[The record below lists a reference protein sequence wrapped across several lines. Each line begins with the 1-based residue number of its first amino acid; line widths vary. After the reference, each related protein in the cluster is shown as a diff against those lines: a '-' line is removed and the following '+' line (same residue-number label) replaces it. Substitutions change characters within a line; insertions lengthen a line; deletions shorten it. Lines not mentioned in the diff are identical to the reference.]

1 MRLFFSILLFI
12 LLILVSI
19 IVGIFICCQKLN
31 VNKISGGGGSKTLT
45 YALKA
50 DSGLEYSILKHLL
63 QKHNFKEKDISEP
76 YVDLSWGEVFPIIKN
91 GRESV
96 EYPKE
101 FYDQKAD
108 LKFLLHSD
116 EIKKLTEK
124 ANLVQNFKNKEFLP
138 KSYLLKDFIPIAHKL
153 LDNKTPYIVKANIG
167 FQQKSVKVVLNYN
180 QLIEAKNKFGINC
193 IVSEYITNPML
204 SHKKKFHLRPYILL
218 YANPEKGIKKAFTF
232 SQYRIFTAKKSYHPG
247 NLKNLKEYYDDEEIH
262 MSGGHHT
269 DRLLFPSET
278 DIPPHLIATSLKNL
292 KQCTTAIEDNFLAL
306 NLSPYPESKSGFQ
319 IICADIMLDDK
330 GTPYIL
336 EINRRCGFSYGMKY
350 NESSKAN
357 ESSKYNESSKASE
370 SSESSDAN
378 NTSTSKEDTRWRQ
391 MNHHFSTE
399 FFDWICQSVIFPH
412 WDISHI

>member
-19 IVGIFICCQKLN
+19 IVGIFICRQRLN
-31 VNKISGGGGSKTLT
+31 FDKISGGGSKTLT

-50 DSGLEYSILKHLL
+50 DSGLDYSILKHLL
-63 QKHNFKEKDISEP
+63 QKHHFKEKDISEP

-138 KSYLLKDFIPIAHKL
+138 KSFLLKDFIPIAHKL

-167 FQQKSVKVVLNYN
+167 FQQKSVKVVLTYN

-232 SQYRIFTAKKSYHPG
+232 SQYRIFTAKKPYHPE
-247 NLKNLKEYYDDEEIH
+247 NLVESVELLQYYADEEIH

-278 DIPPHLIATSLKNL
+278 DIPPHLIATSLKKL

-306 NLSPYPESKSGFQ
+306 NLHPYPESKSGFQ

-350 NESSKAN
+350 DP
-357 ESSKYNESSKASE
+357 SE
-370 SSESSDAN
+370 K
-378 NTSTSKEDTRWRQ
+378 NTEDSRWKK
-391 MNHHFSTE
+391 MNHQFSTE
-399 FFDWICQSVIFPH
+399 FFDWVCQSVIFPH
-412 WDISHI
+412 WDHI